1 VFVSSTL
8 QELAP
13 ERAAAC
19 AAIEG
24 LRFSPVLF
32 ELGARPHPPR
42 ALCRAYLE
50 QSHVFVGIYWE
61 RYGWVAP
68 GMEISG
74 RVLLRKLPV
83 SRDELPREIQEAID
97 IESYRIQKTRE
108 GKIDLE
114 RGIQALEPRGA
125 KETFE
130 LPIEDLEPLSQIIQ
144 ELNDRFGVG
153 LTEEDRLSIERLL
166 ERLADEPALEAS
178 VRVNT
183 PENARLTFDHVVNDR
198 LQDMIESNFKL
209 YKQIADDPEFG
220 GRLLDRLFEVYL
232 DAKKVES

>member
-1 VFVSSTL
+1 
-8 QELAP
+8 
-13 ERAAAC
+13 
-19 AAIEG
+19 
-24 LRFSPVLF
+24 
-32 ELGARPHPPR
+32 
-42 ALCRAYLE
+42 
-50 QSHVFVGIYWE
+50 
-61 RYGWVAP
+61 
-68 GMEISG
+68 M
-74 RVLLRKLPV
+74 PV

-114 RGIQALEPRGA
+114 RGIQELEPRGA

-130 LPIEDLEPLSQIIQ
+130 LPLEDLEPLSQIIR

-166 ERLADEPALEAS
+166 GRIADDPALEAS

-209 YKQIADDPEFG
+209 YKQIADDPDFG
-220 GRLLDRLFEVYL
+220 RRLLDRLFEIYL
-232 DAKKVES
+232 EAKRVET